1 MISVQSIIKET
12 CHNSRTNNDTDTK
25 FGPVTN
31 LDKIKE
37 TPSKNFEDNAM
48 SENCDAIVFSKLWP
62 FWGNPEAGFRVH
74 SPYAFIC
81 TVLIKCL
88 ALRQKTWSN

>member
-1 MISVQSIIKET
+1 MISVQSIVKET
-12 CHNSRTNNDTDTK
+12 CHNSRTNNDIDTK

-48 SENCDAIVFSKLWP
+48 SENCDAIVSFQIMAILGQSGSWIP
-62 FWGNPEAGFRVH
+62 GA
-74 SPYAFIC
+74 
-81 TVLIKCL
+81 
-88 ALRQKTWSN
+88 